1 MPTTWLAAYAQ
12 HGSCSY
18 GEISPERLREILL
31 GDAPA
36 PGERASVGQAL
47 LETDAVALNCAPA
60 QELADE
66 LGLMLG
72 QLEARCVE
80 LTGRRLGSASHTEL
94 ARQAADPDSSAIAS
108 PD

>member
-1 MPTTWLAAYAQ
+1 MPMTWLAAYAQ

-18 GEISPERLREILL
+18 GDLSAKRLREILL

-36 PGERASVGQAL
+36 PDERESVRQAL

-66 LGLMLG
+66 LGLTLA
-72 QLEARCVE
+72 QLDARCVE
-80 LTGRRLGSASHTEL
+80 LTGRKLGSASHTEL
-94 ARQAADPDSSAIAS
+94 ARQATDPDSGAIAN

>member
-1 MPTTWLAAYAQ
+1 MPMTWLAAYAQ

-18 GEISPERLREILL
+18 GEMSPDRLREILL

-36 PGERASVGQAL
+36 PDERASVRQAL

-60 QELADE
+60 QELAGE
-66 LGLMLG
+66 LGLTLT
-72 QLEARCVE
+72 QLDARCVE
-80 LTGRRLGSASHTEL
+80 LTGHKLGSASPTEL
-94 ARQAADPDSSAIAS
+94 ARQATDPDSSAIAN